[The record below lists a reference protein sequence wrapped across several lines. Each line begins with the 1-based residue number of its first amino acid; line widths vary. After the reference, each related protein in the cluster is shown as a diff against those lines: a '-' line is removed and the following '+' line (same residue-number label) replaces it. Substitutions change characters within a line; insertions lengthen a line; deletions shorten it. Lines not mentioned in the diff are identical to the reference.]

1 MMTKNLLH
9 NMTPEEVRAWLAEQ
23 RRWQEGL
30 AATPARPIRKRKT
43 PPTDQERDLARYH
56 ELDESR

>member
-1 MMTKNLLH
+1 MILNPLH

-30 AATPARPIRKRKT
+30 AATPVRPIRKRKT
-43 PPTDQERDLARYH
+43 PPTDQERDLVRYH
-56 ELDESR
+56 ELDKPR